1 MFPSTI
7 LWRANY
13 CRLHS
18 TSPSSRNQPIGRF
31 RPPVYGPGP
40 EGPAPAAPRQTRRRP
55 HRLSLHLATIRA
67 RLQVA
72 RKRNGPG
79 QSSAAQTRGVTG
91 WRALVEHSAGID
103 GGGASLGRPSCLRS
117 RSWTRPSRTWT
128 TSYKYARGS
137 RASSARIATPPRPT
151 TRPRSPSTSTASG
164 SMPAS
169 SYNFGRAAVSDRHT
183 T

>member
-18 TSPSSRNQPIGRF
+18 TSPSSRNQPIGLPRSLPAAGLRSRSRSAAANSAETSPF
-31 RPPVYGPGP
+31 VTSPCNNPR
-40 EGPAPAAPRQTRRRP
+40 APAGRPQAQWPRPVIRSANARCDGLARPRRTQR
-55 HRLSLHLATIRA
+55 
-67 RLQVA
+67 
-72 RKRNGPG
+72 RN
-79 QSSAAQTRGVTG
+79 R
-91 WRALVEHSAGID
+91 W
-103 GGGASLGRPSCLRS
+103 GGASLGRPSCLRS